1 MNKKKI
7 QRRIPMNMKKII
19 PHTLAALSIAGALS
33 ACSDNKVV
41 GADEQSNSVAV
52 HLEEKEIASKAV
64 TLLKENSKPNVATT
78 VIVSRK
84 LNEDRI
90 LEITSTQVLEGNDA
104 YNRAM
109 NDIIAVDT
117 LNTSYETAEGWMHYE
132 SSGTESYSYYFR
144 DVYSMQDENGVTYG
158 PIHSYESA
166 VKMGDG
172 LHLIK
177 SLYCMNESKWFTSND
192 SVFEFP
198 EHLTA
203 YEHEAYGKIDLDY
216 SSRDSLVLNQFV
228 EDCIA
233 DGGTIFKSTMAI
245 DGQRQPELRCTLVR
259 GSVNPI
265 RISRWEKYA
274 SYVISNCRSDVV
286 PEMRIPKVYCPPE
299 KCDGLN
305 LGW

>member
-1 MNKKKI
+1 MNF
-7 QRRIPMNMKKII
+7 KKII
-19 PHTLAALSIAGALS
+19 PLTFAALSVAGALS

-41 GADEQSNSVAV
+41 GADEQVNTMAM
-52 HLEEKEIASKAV
+52 HLEEKEVARKTAA
-64 TLLKENSKPNVATT
+64 LLKESSKPNVATT
-78 VIVSRK
+78 VIVSRT
-84 LNEDRI
+84 LNEDRT
-90 LEITSTQVLEGNDA
+90 LEITSTQVLDGDEA

-117 LNTSYETAEGWMHYE
+117 INTSYATEEGWRHYE
-132 SSGTESYSYYFR
+132 YFGTESYSYYR

-158 PIHSYESA
+158 PIHSDEDA

-172 LHLIK
+172 WHLIK
-177 SLYCMNESKWFTSND
+177 SLYCWNESKWFTSND

-198 EHLTA
+198 EYLTA

-233 DGGTIFKSTMAI
+233 DGGTIFKSAMGI

-274 SYVISNCRSDVV
+274 SYVINNCRSDVV
-286 PEMRIPKVYCPPE
+286 PEMRIPKVNCPPE
-299 KCDGLN
+299 KCDGPN

>member
-1 MNKKKI
+1 MNIKKN
-7 QRRIPMNMKKII
+7 QGRIPMNIKKII
-19 PHTLAALSIAGALS
+19 PISLVAMSVMGSFT

-41 GADEQSNSVAV
+41 EAAEQPNTMAV
-52 HLEEKEIASKAV
+52 HLEEKEIASKAA
-64 TLLKENSKPNVATT
+64 TLLKESSKPNVATT

-84 LNEDRI
+84 LNEGGI
-90 LEITSTQVLEGNDA
+90 QEIASTQVLEGDDA

-117 LNTSYETAEGWMHYE
+117 LNTSYETAEGWRHYE
-132 SSGTESYSYYFR
+132 YSGTESYSYYR

-172 LHLIK
+172 WHLIK
-177 SLYCMNESKWFTSND
+177 SLYCWNESKWFTSND

-198 EHLTA
+198 EYLTA

-233 DGGTIFKSTMAI
+233 DGGTVFKSAMGI
-245 DGQRQPELRCTLVR
+245 DTQRQPELRCTLP
-259 GSVNPI
+259 SLHENPI

>member
-1 MNKKKI
+1 MNKKKF

-52 HLEEKEIASKAV
+52 RLEEKEIASKAA

-90 LEITSTQVLEGNDA
+90 LEITSTQVLEGDDA

-117 LNTSYETAEGWMHYE
+117 LNTSYETAEGWMHDEYFE
-132 SSGTESYSYYFR
+132 TESYSYYR

-158 PIHSYESA
+158 PIHSDEHA

-172 LHLIK
+172 WHLIK

>member
-1 MNKKKI
+1 
-7 QRRIPMNMKKII
+7 MNMKKII

>member
-1 MNKKKI
+1 
-7 QRRIPMNMKKII
+7 MNMKKII

-52 HLEEKEIASKAV
+52 RLEEKEIASKAA

-90 LEITSTQVLEGNDA
+90 LEITSTQVLEGDDA

-117 LNTSYETAEGWMHYE
+117 LNTSYETAEGWMHDEYFE
-132 SSGTESYSYYFR
+132 TESYSYYR

-158 PIHSYESA
+158 PIHSDEHA

-172 LHLIK
+172 WHLIK